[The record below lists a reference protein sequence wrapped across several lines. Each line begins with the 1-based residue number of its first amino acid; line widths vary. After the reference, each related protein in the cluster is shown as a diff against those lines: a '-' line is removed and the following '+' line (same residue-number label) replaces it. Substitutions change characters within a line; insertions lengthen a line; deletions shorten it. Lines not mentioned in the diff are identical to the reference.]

1 MTRTAVRYLPRPGSD
16 GREPFVLVAYAGTAD
31 EMRFSFSE
39 QLEIGRDDGR
49 PDAVGVL
56 LIRDPVVSRRHCV
69 LSRRLDGRCFIRDLS
84 LNGTRVDGRRL
95 VPNVE
100 VELRTG
106 QTVAVTDGLDLVLE
120 ANASRCDV
128 VPDVSELVEGTV
140 QAGKLTTATVLVG
153 DIRDF
158 TVLVRTVAPDALQ
171 PSVNRVFSILSD
183 QVGSMHGTVK
193 EFQGDALV
201 AFWEPSAHVPSV
213 AEAGC
218 RAALDLDR
226 TVSRLGADRS
236 VWQVEGHPLHMDWAL
251 ATGLVMINGFGGAQP
266 AGLSMIGE
274 PIVIAFRLEKF
285 AHAETGRILA
295 CSETRRMAARL
306 FDFRD
311 LGEIQAKGFDKPDHV
326 YALDGRRP
334 ERQIET
340 G

>member
-1 MTRTAVRYLPRPGSD
+1 
-16 GREPFVLVAYAGTAD
+16 
-31 EMRFSFSE
+31 MRFSFSE

-49 PDAVGVL
+49 PGAAGVL

-69 LSRRLDGRCFIRDLS
+69 LSHRLDGRCFIRDLS

-106 QTVAVTDGLDLVLE
+106 QTVAVTEGFDLVLE
-120 ANASRCDV
+120 VNASPRDV

-171 PSVNRVFSILSD
+171 RSVNRVFSILSD
-183 QVGSMHGTVK
+183 QVGLMHGTVK

-213 AEAGC
+213 AEAAC
-218 RAALDLDR
+218 SAALDLDR
-226 TVSRLGADRS
+226 TMSRLAADPS

-274 PIVIAFRLEKF
+274 PIVVAFRLEKF
-285 AHAETGRILA
+285 AHAGTGRILA
-295 CSETRRMAARL
+295 CSETRRMAASM

-326 YALDGRRP
+326 FALDGRRSD
-334 ERQIET
+334 RHTET

>member
-1 MTRTAVRYLPRPGSD
+1 MTRAAVRYVPRPGSD
-16 GREPFVLVAYAGTAD
+16 GREPFALVAYAGTAD
-31 EMRFSFSE
+31 EVRFSFSE

-49 PDAVGVL
+49 PDATGVL

-69 LSRRLDGRCFIRDLS
+69 LSCRLDGRCFIRDLS

-106 QTVAVTDGLDLVLE
+106 QTVAVTDGFDLMLE
-120 ANASRCDV
+120 GNPNRHDV
-128 VPDVSELVEGTV
+128 VPNVSDVVEGTV

-158 TVLVRTVAPDALQ
+158 TRLVRTVAPDVLQ
-171 PSVNRVFSILSD
+171 PSVNRVFTILSD
-183 QVGSMHGTVK
+183 QVGSLHGTVK

-213 AEAGC
+213 AEAAC

-226 TVSRLGADRS
+226 TVSRLCADRS

-285 AHAETGRILA
+285 ATAETGRILT
-295 CSETRRMAARL
+295 CSETRRMAAPM

-311 LGEIQAKGFDKPDHV
+311 LGEMHAKGFDKPDHV
-326 YALDGRRP
+326 FALQGGRSEQP
-334 ERQIET
+334 PET